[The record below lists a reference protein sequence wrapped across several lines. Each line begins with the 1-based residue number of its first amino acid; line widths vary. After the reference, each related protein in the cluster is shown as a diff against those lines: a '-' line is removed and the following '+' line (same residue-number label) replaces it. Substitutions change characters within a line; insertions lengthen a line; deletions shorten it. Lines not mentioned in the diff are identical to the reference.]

1 MEYIILHDL
10 MSKLNIYH
18 VYHLILNSERVYDG
32 FAKDIPFKYLKY
44 KVVKVLIYGCDYVI
58 TLQGVNNG

>member
-1 MEYIILHDL
+1 